1 VRRDCPR
8 EIRMLGTMMHC
19 PLTLSHILERAG
31 KYFPEVEI
39 VSRRPDHGLHRYT
52 YADLYRRARALAQ
65 ALQQAGLKR
74 GDRVATLMWN
84 HHAHLEAYFGIPI
97 AGGVLH
103 TLNLR
108 LAPTEIAYI
117 ANHAQD
123 RFLIVDDILLP
134 LYEKIRDSVPFERV
148 IVVDWSAQNAVPGK
162 LFESIGEST
171 CATESESDSSS
182 NLKARSSKL
191 ETYEAF
197 LRNASGNFQY
207 PDLDENEAAS
217 LCYTSGTTGVPKG
230 VAYTHR
236 SVMLHTFLL
245 TTVDN
250 FGICNADSVLPIVSM
265 FHVNGWGLSY
275 AATLVGAKQVL
286 PGPHLKPD
294 SLLELC
300 EREDVTVAGAVPTV
314 WHSIFEYL
322 DRNPARKLPPMRVLI
337 GGAAPSLSLI
347 HKLQDNGCTLAQG
360 WGLTESSPQATTN
373 QLKKHMK
380 NWPEERQNEVRAQ
393 AGLPVPF
400 VERRVVTGQGE
411 NPCEEVPW
419 DSETMGEVQLRGP
432 WVAAS
437 YYNLPAENDKW
448 TDDGWFRTSDVGTVN
463 AEGYL
468 RIVDRTKDL
477 IKSGGEWI
485 SSVDL
490 ENALLSHP
498 QIREAAVV
506 AVPHPK
512 WQERPLALVVA
523 QDGAK
528 LTTAELRDFL
538 SPKFAKW
545 QLPDA
550 FVFVDDLPHTST
562 GKLLK
567 AELRRRF
574 QGWEWKREE

>member
-1 VRRDCPR
+1 
-8 EIRMLGTMMHC
+8 MHD
-19 PLTLSHILERAG
+19 PLTLSHSLERAG
-31 KYFPEVEI
+31 KFFSAAEI
-39 VSRRPDHGLHRYT
+39 VSRRPDHTLHRYT
-52 YADLYRRARALAQ
+52 YADLYRRARALAE
-65 ALQQAGLKR
+65 ALQRAGLER

-97 AGGVLH
+97 CGGVLH

-108 LAPTEIAYI
+108 LAPSEIAYI

-134 LYEKIRDSVPFERV
+134 LYEQIRDSVRFERV
-148 IVVDWSAQNAVPGK
+148 IVVGWSGRTTS
-162 LFESIGEST
+162 FGF
-171 CATESESDSSS
+171 DD
-182 NLKARSSKL
+182 
-191 ETYEAF
+191 YEDF
-197 LRNASGNFQY
+197 LCTASGNFRY
-207 PDLDENEAAS
+207 PDLDENEAACM
-217 LCYTSGTTGVPKG
+217 CYTSGTTGVPKG
-230 VAYTHR
+230 VVYTHR
-236 SVMLHTFLL
+236 SVMLHSFLS

-250 FGICNADSVLPIVSM
+250 FGICNADTVLPIVSM

-275 AATLVGAKQVL
+275 AATLVGSKQVL
-286 PGPHLKPD
+286 PGPHLKPE

-300 EREDVTVAGAVPTV
+300 EKESVTVAGGVPTV
-314 WHSIFEYL
+314 WHSILECL
-322 DRNPARKLPPMRVLI
+322 DHNPGRWKLPSMRVLI
-337 GGAAPSLSLI
+337 GGAAPSLTLI
-347 HKLQDNGCTLAQG
+347 HRLRQQGWSMVQG

-373 QLKKHMK
+373 QLKAHMQ
-380 NWPEERQNEVRAQ
+380 NWAEDAKCEAKAQ
-393 AGLPVPF
+393 AGIPVPF
-400 VERRVVTGQGE
+400 VERRVVNEHGE
-411 NPCEEVPW
+411 SPTDEVPW
-419 DSETMGEVQLRGP
+419 DGQTMGEVQLRGP

-490 ENALLSHP
+490 ENALVAHP
-498 QIREAAVV
+498 EIREAAVIAV
-506 AVPHPK
+506 AHPK
-512 WQERPLALVVA
+512 WQERPVAVIVA
-523 QDGAK
+523 QNGAT
-528 LTTAELRDFL
+528 LSPETLRDFL

-550 FVFVDDLPHTST
+550 FVFVDELPHTST

-574 QGWEWKREE
+574 SDWNWEG

>member
-1 VRRDCPR
+1 
-8 EIRMLGTMMHC
+8 MHGTMMHY
-19 PLTLSHILERAG
+19 PLTLSHSLERAG
-31 KYFPEVEI
+31 KYFPNAEI
-39 VSRRPDHGLHRYT
+39 VSRRPDHTLHRYT
-52 YADLYRRARALAQ
+52 YAELYRRSRALAE
-65 ALQQAGLKR
+65 ALQKAGMQR

-123 RFLIVDDILLP
+123 RFLIVDDVLLP
-134 LYEKIRDSVPFERV
+134 LYEKLKDSVRFERV
-148 IVVDWSAQNAVPGK
+148 IVVG
-162 LFESIGEST
+162 
-171 CATESESDSSS
+171 SSS
-182 NLKARSSKL
+182 GGESKL
-191 ETYEAF
+191 EPGLEDYENF
-197 LRNASGNFQY
+197 LSTASGTFRY
-207 PDLDENEAAS
+207 PDLDENEAACM
-217 LCYTSGTTGVPKG
+217 CYTSGTTGVPKG
-230 VAYTHR
+230 VVYTHR

-250 FGICNADSVLPIVSM
+250 FGICNADTVLPIVSM

-286 PGPHLKPD
+286 PGPHLKAE

-300 EREDVTVAGAVPTV
+300 ERETVTVAAGVPTV
-314 WHSIFEYL
+314 WHNILEYL
-322 DRNPARKLPPMRVLI
+322 EKNPGRWNPRPMRILI

-347 HKLQDNGCTLAQG
+347 QKLRQQGWSMVQG
-360 WGLTESSPQATTN
+360 WGLTESSPQATTS
-373 QLKKHMK
+373 QIKAHMK
-380 NWPEERQNEVRAQ
+380 NWSEEKQCEIKAQ
-393 AGLPVPF
+393 AGIPVPF
-400 VERRVVTGQGE
+400 VERRVVNEDG
-411 NPCEEVPW
+411 EVPW
-419 DSETMGEVQLRGP
+419 DGQTMGEVQLRGP

-448 TDDGWFRTSDVGTVN
+448 TQDGWFRTSDVGTIN

-490 ENALLSHP
+490 ENALVAHP
-498 QIREAAVV
+498 KIREAAVIAV
-506 AVPHPK
+506 AHPK
-512 WQERPLALVVA
+512 WQERPVA
-523 QDGAK
+523 VIVADEGSR
-528 LTTAELRDFL
+528 LSAEGLREFL

-550 FVFVDDLPHTST
+550 FVFVGELPHTST

-574 QGWEWKREE
+574 RDWKWEG

>member
-1 VRRDCPR
+1 
-8 EIRMLGTMMHC
+8 MHGTMMHY

-52 YADLYRRARALAQ
+52 YADLYRRARALAEG
-65 ALQQAGLKR
+65 LQKAGLKR

-97 AGGVLH
+97 AGGVLQ

-117 ANHAQD
+117 AKHAQD

-134 LYEKIRDSVPFERV
+134 LYEKIRESVLFERV
-148 IVVDWSAQNAVPGK
+148 IVVSWSGLNAALGAASGPDPTI
-162 LFESIGEST
+162 E
-171 CATESESDSSS
+171 D
-182 NLKARSSKL
+182 
-191 ETYEAF
+191 YEEF
-197 LRNASGNFQY
+197 LRTASGNFLY

-217 LCYTSGTTGVPKG
+217 LCYTSGTTGIPKG

-300 EREDVTVAGAVPTV
+300 ETERVTVAAGVPTV
-314 WHSIFEYL
+314 WHSIFECL
-322 DRNPARKLPPMRVLI
+322 EQNPGRRKLPAMRVLI
-337 GGAAPSLSLI
+337 GGAAPSIALI
-347 HKLQDNGCTLAQG
+347 QKLHKNSCTLVQG

-373 QLKKHMK
+373 QLKAHM
-380 NWPEERQNEVRAQ
+380 NIWPEEQRCEVRAQ

-400 VERRVVTGQGE
+400 VERRVVTGHGE
-411 NPCEEVPW
+411 NPFEEVPW
-419 DSETMGEVQLRGP
+419 DGQTMGEVQLRGP

-448 TDDGWFRTSDVGTVN
+448 TEDGWFRTSDVGTVN

-490 ENALLSHP
+490 ENALVCHP

-506 AVPHPK
+506 AVAHPK
-512 WQERPLALVVA
+512 WQERPVAIVVA
-523 QDGAK
+523 QEGAK
-528 LTTAELRDFL
+528 PSPEALREFL

-550 FVFVDDLPHTST
+550 FVFVEELPHTST

-574 QGWEWKREE
+574 KGWKWERQD